1 MTPARQAT
9 RQAVFQAAG
18 PRTLSGFF
26 SSPLAVAWACLLATS
41 AFFFLFPDIDR
52 WTSMLFLGP
61 EGGFPLAHAGLSENI
76 RSAFRIVT
84 VGVLAFS
91 LGALAVHLIWRR
103 PWIVLITPSQ
113 ALFLSLSYAL
123 VPGLL
128 VNGILKEYS
137 GRARPRALLE
147 FNSGGEL
154 FTPAWV
160 HADQCWY
167 NCSFPSG
174 EASAAMALAAVLM
187 VLPLG
192 WRRRTGFLV
201 IPAILVISANR
212 IVMGGHFLSDVVIG
226 WCLTLVAIY
235 WLRSLMLAEPG
246 AARIDA
252 TLSGAVPRLAARF
265 GAPLSRLNEQDPD
278 GEQRKDPGEQPVDG
292 AGDERPGLEPGGELM
307 GAKDDG
313 RHQRNRQERKQAA

>member
-1 MTPARQAT
+1 MSGSSAARQAAL
-9 RQAVFQAAG
+9 RAAR
-18 PRTLSGFF
+18 PWRLSGPFG
-26 SSPLAVAWACLLATS
+26 SPLALAGIALVLTS
-41 AFFFLFPDIDR
+41 AFFVLFPDVDR
-52 WTSMLFLGP
+52 WTSALFLGP
-61 EGGFPLAHAGLSENI
+61 EGGFPLARSGISKAI
-76 RSAFRIVT
+76 RLAFDVVT
-84 VGVLAFS
+84 IAVLAVS
-91 LGALAVHLIWRR
+91 LGALLVHLMWRR
-103 PWIVLITPSQ
+103 PWVVLVTPSQ
-113 ALFLSLSYAL
+113 ALFLLLSYAI

-174 EASAAMALAAVLM
+174 EASAAMALVAVVM
-187 VLPLG
+187 VLPFA
-192 WRRRTGFLV
+192 WRRRAHMLV
-201 IPAILVISANR
+201 IPVILVISANR

-235 WLRSLMLAEPG
+235 WLRSLMLGETA
-246 AARIDA
+246 AARIDD

-265 GAPLSRLNEQDPD
+265 RSSLTRLDKQDAD
-278 GEQRKDPGEQPVDG
+278 GEQREDAGEKPVDG
-292 AGDERPGLEPGGELM
+292 AGDERARLEPVGELM
-307 GAKDDG
+307 GAEDDRG
-313 RHQRNRQERKQAA
+313 HQRDRQNGEQAA